1 MIWMNAF
8 LRRISMLCLMRMAA
22 DMVLPD
28 GTMRRIC
35 DVIMGLM
42 VMLCMLE
49 ALLALLTGLKI

>member
-1 MIWMNAF
+1 MNAF

-35 DVIMGLM
+35 DVLMGLM